1 MQNTNKGSHS
11 ATEGLSFLKPLKPIL
26 TLRNAHPATLHNTTI
41 MDNRL
46 KGTLCGIAAAV
57 SYGTNPLGALHLF
70 HDGLRANSVL
80 FYRCGLAAVLLG
92 LLLLAQRR
100 QLRVTLREGV
110 VLVVLGLL
118 FGISSLTYYS
128 SFLFMDAGVAST
140 ILFVYPVMVAV
151 IMAACFGE
159 KISGMTVASIV
170 LALSGIALL
179 YRGDGGAALSTTGV
193 VLVMISSLTYALYI
207 VVVNKSSVRMSAVK
221 LNFYVLLVSVG
232 VYLVYALAAQSPI
245 QPLTT
250 PWMWANGLFLALF
263 PTIISLVMMVIAVHN
278 IGSTPTAIMGALE
291 PLTAVVIGVMVFG
304 EHFTP
309 RLGLGIALILVA
321 VLLNVAGKS
330 FSPMSIVRRVSHA
343 GTRLLHKTWRW
354 K

>member
-1 MQNTNKGSHS
+1 
-11 ATEGLSFLKPLKPIL
+11 
-26 TLRNAHPATLHNTTI
+26 
-41 MDNRL
+41 MDSKL

-80 FYRCGLAAVLLG
+80 FYRCGLAALLLG
-92 LLLLAQRR
+92 LFLVVSRKNLSVNRR
-100 QLRVTLREGV
+100 EAL
-110 VLVVLGLL
+110 VLTVLGLL
-118 FGISSLTYYS
+118 FGVSSLTYYS

-140 ILFVYPVMVAV
+140 ILFVYPVMVAL
-151 IMAACFGE
+151 IMATFFRE
-159 KISGMTVASIV
+159 KITSLTILSIV
-170 LALSGIALL
+170 LALGGIALL

-221 LNFYVLLVSVG
+221 LNFYVLLVSVL
-232 VYLVYALAAQSPI
+232 VYLVYALALRSPI

-263 PTIISLVMMVIAVHN
+263 PTIISLVMMVIAVHH

-291 PLTAVVIGVMVFG
+291 PLTAVVIGVTVFG
-304 EHFTP
+304 EQFTA
-309 RLGLGIALILVA
+309 RLALGIALILVA
-321 VLLNVAGKS
+321 VLLNIAGQR
-330 FSPMSIVRRVSHA
+330 FAPMRIVRRVSHA
-343 GTRLLHKTWRW
+343 GIQLLHKTWRW